1 MGRGGRRFKSAHPDL
16 AGTLSPNGD
25 GSVPGSRLSDISRKA
40 DLVIVAARIDAS
52 SGRLTQAQAYERRGA
67 VWSDVLLLDREALL
81 ARLSSRRKVYSGA
94 PNAEVPGDFIVRG
107 EIRLQGADGRAW
119 LALGTT
125 RVDRDDLGIPVF

>member
-1 MGRGGRRFKSAHPDL
+1 
-16 AGTLSPNGD
+16 
-25 GSVPGSRLSDISRKA
+25 VPGSRLSDISRKA

-94 PNAEVPGDFIVRG
+94 PSAEVPGDFIVRG